1 MEKVSFGSNAIKYGL
16 IISVISILMSLI
28 YYIFDIEMFNT
39 MSIIVNMVIG
49 LFVIVFIFI
58 IGVKNFRNNGL
69 GGKIT
74 FGQAFLQGLAIG
86 IIGYVIIAIYNYVFN
101 AFIAPEYGPNQVEG
115 FYNMME
121 GFGLPDE
128 ALDEAVEDFK
138 ETMTP
143 IGMMLSALKS
153 GAFMSIIVSLIV
165 AASIKKD
172 TTQAEIL

>member
-1 MEKVSFGSNAIKYGL
+1 MEKVSFGSNAVKYGL
-16 IISVISILMSLI
+16 IISAISIVTALI

-39 MSIIVNMVIG
+39 TAMIGNMVFG
-49 LFVIVFIFI
+49 LFVIVGAFI
-58 IGVKNFRNNGL
+58 IGIKNFRNNGL
-69 GGKIT
+69 AGKIT
-74 FGQAFLQGLAIG
+74 FGQAFLQGAAIG
-86 IIGYVIIAIYNYVFN
+86 IIGYAIVAIFNYVFY

-128 ALDEAVEDFK
+128 ALDVAVEDFK

-143 IGMMLSALKS
+143 VGMLLSSLKS
-153 GAFMSIIVSLIV
+153 GAIMSLIVSLIV

-172 TTQAEIL
+172 TTESEIL

>member
-1 MEKVSFGSNAIKYGL
+1 MEKVSFANNAIKYGL
-16 IISVISILMSLI
+16 FISLITIISTFV

-39 MSIIVNMVIG
+39 TAMIGSMVFGLFIIIL
-49 LFVIVFIFI
+49 LFVIGI
-58 IGVKNFRNNGL
+58 KKYRENGL

-86 IIGYVIIAIYNYVFN
+86 IIGYAIIAIFNYVFN
-101 AFIAPEYGPNQVEG
+101 AFIAPEWGPNQVEG

-128 ALDEAVEDFK
+128 ALDQAVEDFQ
-138 ETMTP
+138 EQMTP
-143 IGMMLSALKS
+143 IGMAINALQS
-153 GAFMSIIVSLIV
+153 GAIMSIIVSLIV

-172 TTQAEIL
+172 TTQAEIS